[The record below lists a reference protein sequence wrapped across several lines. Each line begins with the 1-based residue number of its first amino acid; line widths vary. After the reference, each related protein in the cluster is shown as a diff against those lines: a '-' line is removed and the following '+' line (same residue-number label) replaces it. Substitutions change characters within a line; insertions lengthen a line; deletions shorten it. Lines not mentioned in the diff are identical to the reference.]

1 MKKIKQKINDIRL
14 QNKLVIIYVVTGL
27 IPLIV
32 LFVFAYCQMRN
43 ILMDR
48 DLKSIKGAIEQ
59 SVTTVDGQIE
69 VYDNLS
75 NYITFND
82 TLSGVL
88 SYDYKSTYEM
98 YNQIVTTFDPMLSS
112 LKYFHNDINRVT
124 IYVDKAIK
132 HDTTIAPIEEI
143 KDRPFYNS
151 AAESTKIQWFVD
163 EDSRTLVSARKM
175 STLDQLGILGI
186 MYIDVDYD
194 SMMSSFTGGLE
205 QSVATVDGQIE
216 VYDNLSNYITFN
228 DTLSGVL
235 SYDYKSTYEMYNQI
249 VTTFDPMLSSLK
261 YFHNDINRVTIYVDK
276 AIKHDTTIAPIEE
289 IKDRPFYNSA
299 AESTKIQWFVD
310 EDSRTLVSARKM
322 STLDQLGI
330 LGIMYID
337 VDYDSM
343 MSSFTGGLEQNCGM
357 VVLDADGKVI
367 CSSDTFENN
376 NTRYRLN
383 SKKLL
388 SLIDGAEWD
397 NDTCGNTEGYS
408 VVKKE
413 SSVTGWT
420 VYVYEPRKLVLRSAN
435 SMITMIV
442 VAFVVAV
449 AGAAAASIFTTG
461 FITRRINKLKNS
473 MAKVENGDF
482 DAVINTQD
490 KDEIGDLIHSFN
502 SMTTQIKNLITQVYE
517 GRISQKES
525 EMRALRAQINPH
537 FLYNSLSLI
546 NWKAIEYEQED
557 ISEITLALSNYYRT
571 SLNKG
576 KNILSF
582 EQELS
587 NMQSYLKI
595 QQIMHDNSFDVVINV
610 SEEVM
615 PCESLNLILQPLVE
629 NAIDHGID
637 LLTDRKGII
646 TVEARMQTDEE
657 GKKLVCVTVSDN
669 GVGMDKETAQ
679 NFLTVQSKGYGA
691 RNVNDRIRLYYGES
705 YHLEVQS
712 IPDEGT
718 TITIK
723 FPAKPYNTKN

>member
-143 KDRPFYNS
+143 KDRPFYNA

-194 SMMSSFTGGLE
+194 SMMSS
-205 QSVATVDGQIE
+205 
-216 VYDNLSNYITFN
+216 Y
-228 DTLSGVL
+228 
-235 SYDYKSTYEMYNQI
+235 
-249 VTTFDPMLSSLK
+249 
-261 YFHNDINRVTIYVDK
+261 
-276 AIKHDTTIAPIEE
+276 
-289 IKDRPFYNSA
+289 
-299 AESTKIQWFVD
+299 
-310 EDSRTLVSARKM
+310 
-322 STLDQLGI
+322 
-330 LGIMYID
+330 
-337 VDYDSM
+337 
-343 MSSFTGGLEQNCGM
+343 TGGLEQNCGM
-357 VVLDADGKVI
+357 VVFDADGKVI

-449 AGAAAASIFTTG
+449 AGAAAASIFATG

-637 LLTDRKGII
+637 LLTDRKGVI
-646 TVEARMQTDEE
+646 TVEAKMQTDEE
-657 GKKLVCVTVSDN
+657 GKKLVCVIVSDN

>member
-48 DLKSIKGAIEQ
+48 DLKSIKGTIEQ
-59 SVTTVDGQIE
+59 SVT
-69 VYDNLS
+69 
-75 NYITFND
+75 
-82 TLSGVL
+82 
-88 SYDYKSTYEM
+88 
-98 YNQIVTTFDPMLSS
+98 
-112 LKYFHNDINRVT
+112 
-124 IYVDKAIK
+124 
-132 HDTTIAPIEEI
+132 
-143 KDRPFYNS
+143 
-151 AAESTKIQWFVD
+151 
-163 EDSRTLVSARKM
+163 
-175 STLDQLGILGI
+175 
-186 MYIDVDYD
+186 
-194 SMMSSFTGGLE
+194 
-205 QSVATVDGQIE
+205 TVDGQIE

-461 FITRRINKLKNS
+461 FITRRINKLKTS

-637 LLTDRKGII
+637 LLTDRKGVI
-646 TVEARMQTDEE
+646 TVEAKMQTDEE

>member
-1 MKKIKQKINDIRL
+1 MKKIKQRINDIRL

-48 DLKSIKGAIEQ
+48 DLKSIKGA
-59 SVTTVDGQIE
+59 
-69 VYDNLS
+69 
-75 NYITFND
+75 
-82 TLSGVL
+82 
-88 SYDYKSTYEM
+88 
-98 YNQIVTTFDPMLSS
+98 
-112 LKYFHNDINRVT
+112 
-124 IYVDKAIK
+124 
-132 HDTTIAPIEEI
+132 
-143 KDRPFYNS
+143 
-151 AAESTKIQWFVD
+151 
-163 EDSRTLVSARKM
+163 
-175 STLDQLGILGI
+175 
-186 MYIDVDYD
+186 
-194 SMMSSFTGGLE
+194 LE

-299 AESTKIQWFVD
+299 TESTKIQWFVD

-357 VVLDADGKVI
+357 VVLDADGRVI

-397 NDTCGNTEGYS
+397 DDTCGNTEGYS

-413 SSVTGWT
+413 SSITGWT

-449 AGAAAASIFTTG
+449 AGAAAASIFTIG

-646 TVEARMQTDEE
+646 TVEAKMQTDEE

>member
-1 MKKIKQKINDIRL
+1 MKKIKQRINDIRL

-48 DLKSIKGAIEQ
+48 DLKSIKGA
-59 SVTTVDGQIE
+59 
-69 VYDNLS
+69 
-75 NYITFND
+75 
-82 TLSGVL
+82 
-88 SYDYKSTYEM
+88 
-98 YNQIVTTFDPMLSS
+98 
-112 LKYFHNDINRVT
+112 
-124 IYVDKAIK
+124 
-132 HDTTIAPIEEI
+132 
-143 KDRPFYNS
+143 
-151 AAESTKIQWFVD
+151 
-163 EDSRTLVSARKM
+163 
-175 STLDQLGILGI
+175 
-186 MYIDVDYD
+186 
-194 SMMSSFTGGLE
+194 LE

-299 AESTKIQWFVD
+299 TESTKIQWFVD

-357 VVLDADGKVI
+357 VVLDADGRVI

-449 AGAAAASIFTTG
+449 AGAAAASIFTAG

-646 TVEARMQTDEE
+646 TVEAKMQTDEE

>member
-194 SMMSSFTGGLE
+194 SMMSS
-205 QSVATVDGQIE
+205 
-216 VYDNLSNYITFN
+216 Y
-228 DTLSGVL
+228 
-235 SYDYKSTYEMYNQI
+235 
-249 VTTFDPMLSSLK
+249 
-261 YFHNDINRVTIYVDK
+261 
-276 AIKHDTTIAPIEE
+276 
-289 IKDRPFYNSA
+289 
-299 AESTKIQWFVD
+299 
-310 EDSRTLVSARKM
+310 
-322 STLDQLGI
+322 
-330 LGIMYID
+330 
-337 VDYDSM
+337 
-343 MSSFTGGLEQNCGM
+343 TGGLEQNCGM
-357 VVLDADGKVI
+357 VVFDADGKVI

-461 FITRRINKLKNS
+461 FITRRINKLKYS

-637 LLTDRKGII
+637 LLTDRKGVI

>member
-48 DLKSIKGAIEQ
+48 DLKSIKGAIGQ
-59 SVTTVDGQIE
+59 SVT
-69 VYDNLS
+69 
-75 NYITFND
+75 
-82 TLSGVL
+82 
-88 SYDYKSTYEM
+88 
-98 YNQIVTTFDPMLSS
+98 
-112 LKYFHNDINRVT
+112 
-124 IYVDKAIK
+124 
-132 HDTTIAPIEEI
+132 
-143 KDRPFYNS
+143 
-151 AAESTKIQWFVD
+151 
-163 EDSRTLVSARKM
+163 
-175 STLDQLGILGI
+175 
-186 MYIDVDYD
+186 
-194 SMMSSFTGGLE
+194 
-205 QSVATVDGQIE
+205 TVDGQIE

-461 FITRRINKLKNS
+461 FITSRIKKLKNS

-637 LLTDRKGII
+637 LLTDRKGVI
-646 TVEARMQTDEE
+646 TVEAKMQTDEE

>member
-143 KDRPFYNS
+143 KDRPFYNA

-194 SMMSSFTGGLE
+194 SMMSS
-205 QSVATVDGQIE
+205 
-216 VYDNLSNYITFN
+216 Y
-228 DTLSGVL
+228 
-235 SYDYKSTYEMYNQI
+235 
-249 VTTFDPMLSSLK
+249 
-261 YFHNDINRVTIYVDK
+261 
-276 AIKHDTTIAPIEE
+276 
-289 IKDRPFYNSA
+289 
-299 AESTKIQWFVD
+299 
-310 EDSRTLVSARKM
+310 
-322 STLDQLGI
+322 
-330 LGIMYID
+330 
-337 VDYDSM
+337 
-343 MSSFTGGLEQNCGM
+343 TGGLEQNCGM
-357 VVLDADGKVI
+357 VVFDADGKVI
-367 CSSDTFENN
+367 CSSDTFE

-435 SMITMIV
+435 SMISMIV

-546 NWKAIEYEQED
+546 NWKAIE
-557 ISEITLALSNYYRT
+557 
-571 SLNKG
+571 
-576 KNILSF
+576 F

-637 LLTDRKGII
+637 LLTDRKGVI
-646 TVEARMQTDEE
+646 TVEAKMQTDEE

>member
-1 MKKIKQKINDIRL
+1 
-14 QNKLVIIYVVTGL
+14 
-27 IPLIV
+27 
-32 LFVFAYCQMRN
+32 
-43 ILMDR
+43 
-48 DLKSIKGAIEQ
+48 
-59 SVTTVDGQIE
+59 
-69 VYDNLS
+69 
-75 NYITFND
+75 
-82 TLSGVL
+82 
-88 SYDYKSTYEM
+88 
-98 YNQIVTTFDPMLSS
+98 
-112 LKYFHNDINRVT
+112 
-124 IYVDKAIK
+124 
-132 HDTTIAPIEEI
+132 
-143 KDRPFYNS
+143 
-151 AAESTKIQWFVD
+151 
-163 EDSRTLVSARKM
+163 
-175 STLDQLGILGI
+175 
-186 MYIDVDYD
+186 
-194 SMMSSFTGGLE
+194 
-205 QSVATVDGQIE
+205 
-216 VYDNLSNYITFN
+216 
-228 DTLSGVL
+228 
-235 SYDYKSTYEMYNQI
+235 
-249 VTTFDPMLSSLK
+249 
-261 YFHNDINRVTIYVDK
+261 
-276 AIKHDTTIAPIEE
+276 
-289 IKDRPFYNSA
+289 
-299 AESTKIQWFVD
+299 
-310 EDSRTLVSARKM
+310 
-322 STLDQLGI
+322 
-330 LGIMYID
+330 
-337 VDYDSM
+337 
-343 MSSFTGGLEQNCGM
+343 
-357 VVLDADGKVI
+357 
-367 CSSDTFENN
+367 
-376 NTRYRLN
+376 
-383 SKKLL
+383 
-388 SLIDGAEWD
+388 
-397 NDTCGNTEGYS
+397 
-408 VVKKE
+408 
-413 SSVTGWT
+413 
-420 VYVYEPRKLVLRSAN
+420 
-435 SMITMIV
+435 
-442 VAFVVAV
+442 
-449 AGAAAASIFTTG
+449 
-461 FITRRINKLKNS
+461 

-637 LLTDRKGII
+637 LLTDRKGVI
-646 TVEARMQTDEE
+646 TVEARMQADEE

-723 FPAKPYNTKN
+723 FPAKPYNTKTDMFLKYLIF

>member
-1 MKKIKQKINDIRL
+1 MKKIKQIINDIRL
-14 QNKLVIIYVVTGL
+14 QNKLAIIYVMTGL

-32 LFVFAYCQMRN
+32 LFIFAYSQMRN

-48 DLKSIKGAIEQ
+48 DLKSIKGSLEQ
-59 SVTTVDGQIE
+59 SVTTSDGLIE

-98 YNQIVTTFDPMLSS
+98 YDQIVTTFDPMLSS

-124 IYVDKAIK
+124 IYVDKGIK

-143 KDRPFYNS
+143 KNESFYES
-151 AAESTKIQWFVD
+151 ASNSTKIQWYVD
-163 EDSRTLVSARKM
+163 EADKTIVSARKM

-186 MYIDVDYD
+186 IYIDVDYD
-194 SMMSSFTGGLE
+194 SVMNSFTGGLE
-205 QSVATVDGQIE
+205 Q
-216 VYDNLSNYITFN
+216 
-228 DTLSGVL
+228 DTGV
-235 SYDYKSTYEMYNQI
+235 I
-249 VTTFDPMLSSLK
+249 
-261 YFHNDINRVTIYVDK
+261 I
-276 AIKHDTTIAPIEE
+276 
-289 IKDRPFYNSA
+289 
-299 AESTKIQWFVD
+299 
-310 EDSRTLVSARKM
+310 
-322 STLDQLGI
+322 
-330 LGIMYID
+330 
-337 VDYDSM
+337 
-343 MSSFTGGLEQNCGM
+343 
-357 VVLDADGKVI
+357 LDADGNVI
-367 CSSDTFENN
+367 CGADTFENN
-376 NTRYRLN
+376 NVRYRLDN
-383 SKKLL
+383 DSLL
-388 SLIDGAEWD
+388 SFIEEADWN
-397 NDTCGNTEGYS
+397 NDTCKNVEGYS
-408 VVKKE
+408 IVKKE
-413 SSVTGWT
+413 SPVTGWT
-420 VYVYEPRKLVLRSAN
+420 VYVYQPRRLVLRSAN
-435 SMITMIV
+435 SIITMII
-442 VAFVVAV
+442 VAV
-449 AGAAAASIFTTG
+449 IVALAGAVAATISTSG
-461 FITRRINKLKNS
+461 FITRRIKKLKDS

-482 DAVINTQD
+482 DAVINTYD

-502 SMTTQIKNLITQVYE
+502 SMTRQTKNLITQVYE

-546 NWKAIEYEQED
+546 NWKAIEYEQKD

-576 KNILSF
+576 KNTLSF

-610 SEEVM
+610 SEDVL

-637 LLTDRKGII
+637 LLTDRKGVI
-646 TVEARMQTDEE
+646 TIT
-657 GKKLVCVTVSDN
+657 GKIEKSNSGADMVCVTVSDN
-669 GVGMDKETAQ
+669 GVGMDKETAE
-679 NFLTVQSKGYGA
+679 NFLTAQSKGYGA
-691 RNVNDRIRLYYGES
+691 RNVNDRIRLYYGDE

-712 IPDEGT
+712 TPDVGT

>member
-1 MKKIKQKINDIRL
+1 MKKIKQRINDIRL

-48 DLKSIKGAIEQ
+48 DLKSIKGA
-59 SVTTVDGQIE
+59 
-69 VYDNLS
+69 
-75 NYITFND
+75 
-82 TLSGVL
+82 
-88 SYDYKSTYEM
+88 
-98 YNQIVTTFDPMLSS
+98 
-112 LKYFHNDINRVT
+112 
-124 IYVDKAIK
+124 
-132 HDTTIAPIEEI
+132 
-143 KDRPFYNS
+143 
-151 AAESTKIQWFVD
+151 
-163 EDSRTLVSARKM
+163 
-175 STLDQLGILGI
+175 
-186 MYIDVDYD
+186 
-194 SMMSSFTGGLE
+194 LE

-357 VVLDADGKVI
+357 VVLDADGRVI

-461 FITRRINKLKNS
+461 FITRRINKLKNN

-646 TVEARMQTDEE
+646 TVEAKMQTDEK